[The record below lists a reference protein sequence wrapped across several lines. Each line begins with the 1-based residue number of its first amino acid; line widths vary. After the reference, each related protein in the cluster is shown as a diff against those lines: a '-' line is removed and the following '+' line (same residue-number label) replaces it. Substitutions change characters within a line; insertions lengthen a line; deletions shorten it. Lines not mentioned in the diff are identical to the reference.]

1 MAKIQFSFDVSNRC
15 TEILDI
21 LTELGINDR
30 RMDEAIGIIITK
42 QDDMGRWKTENT
54 SNTDCLLIP
63 LGQKDEQSKW
73 ITFRAIRVLKRYNA
87 D

>member
-1 MAKIQFSFDVSNRC
+1 MYQTDVL
-15 TEILDI
+15 EILDI

-30 RMDEAIGIIITK
+30 RMDEAIGIIIAK

-54 SNTDCLLIP
+54 SNTDRLLIP
-63 LGQKDEQSKW
+63 LEQKGEQSKW